1 MSIPTISPL
10 PIAPQ
15 TSDAP
20 SVFSTRANTFV
31 AALSTLVTETNAATA
46 EVNSALAGALVL
58 YDGYQGDWSA
68 GTYDLGDVVRKD
80 GLFYISLTAA
90 NTQEPPDT
98 NWQELLSA
106 LSSPFDASNV
116 ALTATNVQAAL
127 EELCTLPTS
136 AKAASYTLTA
146 ADTGGL
152 VSISAGNITVPPNVF
167 SAGDTVVIFNNAT
180 DPRSILRGSGVTM
193 YWINGVNANR
203 QLIQRG
209 LATIVCVGSNQFVI
223 TGQGVQ

>member
-1 MSIPTISPL
+1 
-10 PIAPQ
+10 
-15 TSDAP
+15 
-20 SVFSTRANTFV
+20 
-31 AALSTLVTETNAATA
+31 
-46 EVNSALAGALVL
+46 
-58 YDGYQGDWSA
+58 
-68 GTYDLGDVVRKD
+68 
-80 GLFYISLTAA
+80 
-90 NTQEPPDT
+90 
-98 NWQELLSA
+98 
-106 LSSPFDASNV
+106 
-116 ALTATNVQAAL
+116 VQAAI

-152 VSISAGNITVPPNVF
+152 VSISAGDITVPPSVF

-193 YWINGVNANR
+193 YWIDGENANR

>member
-1 MSIPTISPL
+1 MSIPTISAL

-15 TSDAP
+15 TSDTP
-20 SVFSTRANTFV
+20 SVFSTRANAFV

-68 GTYDLGDVVRKD
+68 GTYALGDVVRKD

-116 ALTATNVQAAL
+116 ALTATNVQAAI
-127 EELCTLPTS
+127 EELCTLPPS

-152 VSISAGNITVPPNVF
+152 VSISAGNITVPPSVF
-167 SAGDTVVIFNNAT
+167 AVGDTVVIFNNAT
-180 DPRSILRGSGVTM
+180 DTRSILRGAGVTM
-193 YWINGVNANR
+193 WWINGVNANR